1 MNDSDGVD
9 HKAISKLQTAM
20 GARFADTGQLAQ
32 ALTHS
37 SWSESDSERL
47 EFLGDRVVGLVMA
60 ELLYKRFPKEP
71 EGDLAK
77 RHAALV
83 CGETMAEIGRAIGL
97 GDALIL
103 SESERAAG
111 GADNDN
117 LLADALEAVIGALY
131 LDQGLDVCAH
141 SVEKLWGERVTTL
154 SRPPQDAK
162 TALQE
167 WAQARGLDVPAYDI
181 VNREGPD
188 HAPQFEIEARLSNGC
203 NARASASNR
212 RAAEKEAARRLL
224 RRLER
229 GGIADE

>member
-1 MNDSDGVD
+1 MSDSDSFD
-9 HKAISKLQTAM
+9 AKALSDLQTAM
-20 GARFADTGQLAQ
+20 GACFAGTHKLVQ

-37 SWSESDSERL
+37 SWAESDSERL

-60 ELLYKRFPKEP
+60 ELLYKRFADEP

-83 CGETMAEIGRAIGL
+83 RGETMAEIGREIGL

-103 SESERAAG
+103 SEAERAAG

-131 LDQGLDVCAH
+131 LDQGLAACAY
-141 SVEKLWGERVTTL
+141 SIEKLWGERITTL

-188 HAPQFEIEARLSNGC
+188 HAPQFEVEARLSDGRS
-203 NARASASNR
+203 ARASASNR
-212 RAAEKEAARRLL
+212 RAAEKEAARTLL
-224 RRLER
+224 RQLER
-229 GGIADE
+229 GVQ